1 MSLLSLNPTPIYE
14 TKLPS
19 TGKKVS
25 FRPFFVKEERA
36 LLAAYESDDIP
47 TMLATLNMVVNACM
61 MVPTNMA
68 IFDVE
73 YMFLQIRAKS
83 VEEFSRL
90 VMKCDKCEE
99 ETTLSIDIRTA
110 AVEGL
115 MVDKTIKL
123 SDTLSVRMK
132 YPTLSDVVAIHE
144 MNDPTQVESRA
155 IISSIDTIF
164 TDSQSLKV
172 SDEPIEEIVAFI
184 DNLTGKQ
191 FAMLK
196 EFIENVPTVS
206 INSDWKCPKCGHENK
221 KTIRGIHNCFE
232 A

>member
-1 MSLLSLNPTPIYE
+1 MSLSSLNPTPLYE

-36 LLAAYESDDIP
+36 LLAAYESEDIP
-47 TMLATLNMVVNACM
+47 TMLTTLNMVVNACM
-61 MVPTNMA
+61 TVPAKLA
-68 IFDVE
+68 IFDIE

-90 VMKCDKCEE
+90 VMMCEGCGE

-110 AVEGL
+110 VVENL
-115 MVDKTIKL
+115 AADKTIKL
-123 SDTLSVRMK
+123 SDTLSVKMK
-132 YPTLSDVVAIHE
+132 YPTLDDVVAIHE

-164 TDSQSLKV
+164 TASESLKV
-172 SDEPIEEIVAFI
+172 SDEPIEDIIQFI
-184 DNLTGKQ
+184 DKLTGKQ
-191 FAMLK
+191 FALLK
-196 EFIENVPTVS
+196 EFIQNVPTVS
-206 INSDWKCPKCGHENK
+206 VNSDWTCPKCKHENK
-221 KTIRGIHNCFE
+221 KTIRGIHNCF